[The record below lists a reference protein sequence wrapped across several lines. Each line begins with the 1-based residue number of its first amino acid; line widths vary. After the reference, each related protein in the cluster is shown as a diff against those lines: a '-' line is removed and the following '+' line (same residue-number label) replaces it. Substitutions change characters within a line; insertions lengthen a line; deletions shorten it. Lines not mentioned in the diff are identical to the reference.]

1 MEQRDGTADRRARLC
16 TPPSPP
22 SDMTQ
27 AWYWIG
33 TVAMG
38 LGSVYFGL
46 AAARAP
52 ERRWQVLGSLYFFIC
67 LIAFAL
73 YLLMAT
79 DYGSYLADAG
89 HPTVWVRYVT
99 WFLSTPL
106 LILALTYLGRSTST
120 LTGGLLGANAFM
132 IATGFV
138 ATVLP
143 EDTPAALNLVW
154 WAISTG
160 AYVAIALAFI
170 GRYKREARAALP
182 GSASVFDR
190 VVAVHLVL
198 WTAYPVVWLVS
209 QEGIGIIGSPAEAG
223 AFAVL
228 DIAAKVGFGLLAFN
242 SLRQIE
248 ANGDADVYAP
258 AQIATA

>member
-1 MEQRDGTADRRARLC
+1 M
-16 TPPSPP
+16 
-22 SDMTQ
+22 
-27 AWYWIG
+27 WYWIG
-33 TVAMG
+33 TAAMAG
-38 LGSVYFGL
+38 GSAYFGL
-46 AAARAP
+46 AAARAS
-52 ERRWQVLGSLYFFIC
+52 ERRWQVLWSLYFFIC

-79 DYGSYLADAG
+79 DYGSFVSDAG
-89 HPTVWVRYVT
+89 HPTVWIRYVT

-106 LILALTYLGRSTST
+106 LILALTYLGRSTVT

-143 EDTPAALNLVW
+143 EDTPAALNLIW

-160 AYVAIALAFI
+160 AYVAIALAFL

-182 GSASVFDR
+182 SSGSVFDR
-190 VVAVHLVL
+190 IVLVHLVL
-198 WTAYPVVWLVS
+198 WTAYPVVWLLS
-209 QEGIGIIGSPAEAG
+209 QEGLALVSSEVEA
-223 AFAVL
+223 ALFAVL
-228 DIAAKVGFGLLAFN
+228 DIAAKVGFGFLAAN

-248 ANGDADVYAP
+248 RNGDADAFAP
-258 AQIATA
+258 AQVATA